1 MRTTYQYNLEKMEKK
16 LRKELDEDR
25 YRHTL
30 GVMYT
35 SAALAMRYGADL
47 EKAQVAGLLHD
58 CAKCIP
64 NDKKLKMCEKY
75 QIPISQVEQ
84 GAPYLLHSK
93 LGAYLAETRYG
104 IKDTEIL
111 QAIIWHTTGKPD
123 MTLLE
128 KIVFLADYIEPM
140 RWKAQNLS
148 AIRGMAFQDLDRAV
162 YMTLRDTLHFLET
175 RAPGAV
181 DEMTRNAYLHYYRLQ
196 QAADEPDTDGEE

>member
-1 MRTTYQYNLEKMEKK
+1 MKQYNLAKIQKK
-16 LRKELDEDR
+16 LRKELDADR

-64 NDKKLKMCEKY
+64 NDKKRKLCEKY
-75 QIPISQVEQ
+75 NIPITRVESN
-84 GAPYLLHSK
+84 APFLLHSK
-93 LGAYLAETRYG
+93 LGAYLAKEKYG
-104 IKDTEIL
+104 IQDEEIL

-128 KIVFLADYIEPM
+128 EIVFLADYIEPM
-140 RWKAQNLS
+140 RWKAENL
-148 AIRGMAFQDLDRAV
+148 AEIRQMAFLDLHRAV
-162 YMTLRDTLHFLET
+162 YMTLRDTLHYLE
-175 RAPGAV
+175 AGSGEV
-181 DEMTRNAYLHYYRLQ
+181 DEMTRAACQYYRKK
-196 QAADEPDTDGEE
+196 ADIEQ